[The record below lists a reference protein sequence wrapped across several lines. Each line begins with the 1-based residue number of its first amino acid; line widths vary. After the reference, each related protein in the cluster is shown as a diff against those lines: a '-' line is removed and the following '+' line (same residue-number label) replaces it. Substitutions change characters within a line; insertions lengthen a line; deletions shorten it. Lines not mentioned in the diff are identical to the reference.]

1 MPDYGE
7 VLDARAA
14 EAADTPAGPSVQ
26 RLMALLRESQRGAA
40 VLTDLLGSPAWDVFR
55 SNLKGYLD
63 PAEAERA
70 LLREQIEAGQVVGDE
85 RERAD
90 LRLQYLRGL
99 ILGLTLALDLPKQF
113 ISRHETL
120 DALAADPSDPPP
132 GPGPVADRPSKP
144 PMMTAS
150 APSERSVKSLATG
163 ETTAQGPSSPVV
175 ASER

>member
-1 MPDYGE
+1 MPDYAE
-7 VLDARAA
+7 ILEARAA
-14 EAADTPAGPSVQ
+14 EKAASPSGPTPQ

-40 VLTDLLGSPAWDVFR
+40 VLTELLDSPAWDTFR

-99 ILGLTLALDLPKQF
+99 ILGLTLAMDLPKQL
-113 ISRHETL
+113 IDRHEQL
-120 DALAADPSDPPP
+120 EQLAVAPT
-132 GPGPVADRPSKP
+132 PVGDGA
-144 PMMTAS
+144 
-150 APSERSVKSLATG
+150 
-163 ETTAQGPSSPVV
+163 
-175 ASER
+175 